1 MLSAFLLQTAY
12 FFSLLLGLL
21 EVSSNFQLKAVFFM
35 QKVFPEAIS
44 IANGDN
50 QHDDLPSDDSED
62 YDYEPD
68 GPEVNVEDH
77 KEESDFT
84 SASKDSDASNSNKQN
99 ENFGFSS
106 DDSED
111 NDYDPDAPDL
121 DKSIPKNGSSSDE
134 SDFTSDSDEFCNE
147 LSKTSGANEDS
158 ASSLQ
163 NLKPIVQSGE
173 GTCGEDINNS
183 ELLSTSEPDLNQENE
198 LVFAKR
204 QIERLDYKK
213 LYDVSFHSLNM
224 LYSFVYSPSCAY

>member
-1 MLSAFLLQTAY
+1 
-12 FFSLLLGLL
+12 
-21 EVSSNFQLKAVFFM
+21 M
-35 QKVFPEAIS
+35 QKVFPEAVS

-68 GPEVNVEDH
+68 GPEVNVEGH
-77 KEESDFT
+77 KEESDSEESDFT
-84 SASKDSDASNSNKQN
+84 STSEDSDDSNSNKQN

-121 DKSIPKNGSSSDE
+121 DTSTPKDGSSSDE

-158 ASSLQ
+158 ASSLR

-173 GTCGEDINNS
+173 GTCAGDRNNS
-183 ELLSTSEPDLNQENE
+183 ELLSTLEPGLNQENV
-198 LVFAKR
+198 LVSGKR
-204 QIERLDYKK
+204 QLESLDYKK
-213 LYDVSFHSLNM
+213 LYDVSFPSLRM
-224 LYSFVYSPSCAY
+224 LYSFMYSPSCTYCHFEFFS